1 MSLYYD
7 GGDVTLYHGDALEV
21 ARTLPSES
29 VRTIVTS
36 PPYFGLRD
44 YGEDGQIGAEASVAE
59 YVARMVELFR
69 ELRRVL
75 ADDGTLW
82 LNLGD
87 SYSGAGPSGAAYD
100 SETTRRRAAG
110 NGMDGKFRVSKRL
123 AERDLDYSRK
133 KPIPTSGIPAK
144 NLIGVPWRV
153 ALALQA
159 DGWILRSDI
168 IWAKPNPMPESVT
181 DRPTKSHEYVFLFA
195 KNPNYYYDH
204 EAIAEDATGGAKG
217 SRFDTGKTAEHQ
229 GFRAQD
235 GERKQAARAL
245 ELAREKGLTEAH
257 LAAIRAVG
265 MNDAGKAQSVQSG
278 MGKNT
283 DEVQRL
289 ADEAKA
295 ALGGYY
301 REFLTG
307 GNRNKRTVW
316 TVPTVPFPGSHFA
329 VYPPELIRPCIRAGS
344 QPGDTVLDPFSG
356 SGTTG
361 AVATFEGRKY
371 IGIDLN
377 RDYLDLSLRTRFQQ
391 PTLAWEAS

>member
-1 MSLYYD
+1 MTYFES
-7 GGDVTLYHGDALEV
+7 GDVTLYHGDALEV
-21 ARTLPSES
+21 ARTLETGS

-44 YGEDGQIGAEASVAE
+44 YGEDGQIGAEASVGE

-87 SYSGAGPSGAAYD
+87 SY
-100 SETTRRRAAG
+100 AG
-110 NGMDGKFRVSKRL
+110 NGSGAQGESGDRSSRTFTADGLRGRGGAL
-123 AERDLDYSRK
+123 
-133 KPIPTSGIPAK
+133 PAK

-153 ALALQA
+153 AFALQD

-181 DRPTKSHEYVFLFA
+181 DRPTKAHEYLFLFA
-195 KNPNYYYDH
+195 KSPRYYYDA
-204 EAIAEDATGGAKG
+204 EAIAEEGLLPAGTKRNISLGKKG
-217 SRFDTGKTAEHQ
+217 EVSGRNDGDRFGVVL
-229 GFRAQD
+229 D
-235 GERKQAARAL
+235 G
-245 ELAREKGLTEAH
+245 T
-257 LAAIRAVG
+257 
-265 MNDAGKAQSVQSG
+265 
-278 MGKNT
+278 
-283 DEVQRL
+283 
-289 ADEAKA
+289 
-295 ALGGYY
+295 
-301 REFLTG
+301 
-307 GNRNKRTVW
+307 RNKRTIW
-316 TVPTVPFPGSHFA
+316 TVATVPFPGSHFA

-344 QPGDTVLDPFSG
+344 AVGDTVLDPFSG

-377 RDYLDLSLRTRFQQ
+377 REYLDLSLRTRFQQ